1 MTTTVQ
7 VEVDEIVKA
16 KAEAA
21 LADSG
26 LGLSEVLRL
35 MLILI
40 ASGKAGLPTDLLA
53 VAKKEG
59 ALIPNAETIA
69 AIEAAERGEFTFTG
83 TVAEFEAHLHA
94 ISGASNDADG

>member
-1 MTTTVQ
+1 MTTTVH
-7 VEVDEIVKA
+7 VEIDEIVKA

-40 ASGKAGLPTDLLA
+40 ASGKASPIDLLA

-59 ALIPNAETIA
+59 ALIPNAETIE
-69 AIEAAERGEFTFTG
+69 AIEAARRGELSGPFNSVDELMT
-83 TVAEFEAHLHA
+83 HLHA
-94 ISGASNDADG
+94 DD